1 MEEHRRVCIGGTAAV
16 IGKMN
21 VITTKSGN
29 ETGEL
34 PFVLRAKVR
43 GVQVVWWHWYED
55 SFAIN
60 QANHGLLD

>member
-1 MEEHRRVCIGGTAAV
+1 
-16 IGKMN
+16 MN

-34 PFVLRAKVR
+34 PFALRAKVR
-43 GVQVVWWHWYED
+43 GVQVVLWHLYED

-60 QANHGLLD
+60 